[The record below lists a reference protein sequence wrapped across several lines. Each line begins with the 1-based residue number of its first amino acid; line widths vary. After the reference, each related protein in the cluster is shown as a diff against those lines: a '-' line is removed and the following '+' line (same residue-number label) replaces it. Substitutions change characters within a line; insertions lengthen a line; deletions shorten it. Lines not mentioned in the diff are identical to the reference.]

1 MKYLLVLLLLAPQC
15 TPTPTK
21 ELQWYQTC
29 GDPDCGGH
37 SDQGL
42 DPCTTEELGE
52 LCEEEG
58 ASCDPG
64 NDCNATFVCTT
75 EDPAVNCPIS
85 LRSEK
90 HDIVYLQSVDRRRLA
105 QRLLDTR
112 LATWQYNNQADDR
125 RHVGFIIDDDPQS
138 PAVAADGGHVDLYGY
153 TSMAVATLQEQALQ
167 IQAQQAQLQAQQVQI
182 DALRAELDAL
192 KKR

>member
-15 TPTPTK
+15 TPASK

-29 GDPDCGGH
+29 GDPACGGH
-37 SDQGL
+37 TDRGL
-42 DPCTTEELGE
+42 DPCTTEQLGD
-52 LCEEEG
+52 LCDEEG

-64 NDCNATFVCTT
+64 NDCNATFLCTT

-90 HDIVYLQSVDRRRLA
+90 HNIAYLQPEARKAVA

-112 LATWQYNNQADDR
+112 LATWQYNKQTDDR
-125 RHVGFIIDDDPQS
+125 QHFGFIIDDDPQS

-153 TSMAVATLQEQALQ
+153 TSMAVATLQEQAVQ
-167 IQAQQAQLQAQQVQI
+167 IQAQQAQLQAQQLQI
-182 DALRAELDAL
+182 DALRAEIEAL
-192 KKR
+192 KKK